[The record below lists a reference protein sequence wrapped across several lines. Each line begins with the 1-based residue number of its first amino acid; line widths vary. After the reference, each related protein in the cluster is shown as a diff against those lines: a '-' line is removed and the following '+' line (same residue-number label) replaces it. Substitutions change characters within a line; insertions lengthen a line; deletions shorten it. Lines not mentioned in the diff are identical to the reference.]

1 VLQPHAAAAPAMQ
14 QSISPTAG
22 PTAANLLR
30 AAAVGEWD
38 RQMDIVLLH
47 RSCSVYYAGSADK
60 HRTLYTDTLPF
71 VTNKKLTF
79 SVRAVG
85 HDKLENVG
93 IEMNVVWAKYT
104 GDEFDAVFHV
114 VIVVILQTLNK
125 NNVNAD

>member
-1 VLQPHAAAAPAMQ
+1 M
-14 QSISPTAG
+14 
-22 PTAANLLR
+22 LLR
-30 AAAVGEWD
+30 RQLCSNRFLLLLGPQQQTCCALLQRANG

-79 SVRAVG
+79 SVRAIG

-125 NNVNAD
+125 HNVNAD